1 MRPHR
6 ILAVYTKLAKR
17 SLSKVIDDA
26 AVQLGYEMAQEG
38 DGMNRGKLCEAFK
51 QGIARLWLTAEIA
64 NRERGSLFISD

>member
-38 DGMNRGKLCEAFK
+38 DGMNRGKLRSF
-51 QGIARLWLTAEIA
+51 
-64 NRERGSLFISD
+64 